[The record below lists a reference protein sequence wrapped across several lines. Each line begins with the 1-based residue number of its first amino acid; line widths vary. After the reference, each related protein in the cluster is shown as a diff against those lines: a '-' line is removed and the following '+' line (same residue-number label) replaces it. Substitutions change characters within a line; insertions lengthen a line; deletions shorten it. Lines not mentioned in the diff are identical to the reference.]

1 VTEPPIRVLIV
12 DDHEIVR
19 WGLATLLAEEPAI
32 DVVGEA
38 DTGAQAIELAGSTH
52 PDVILMDL
60 MLPDQDGVEVTRRL
74 VEDGVPSQ
82 VVVLTSFAD
91 DHRVREAIQ
100 AGAIGYMLKD
110 VRRSDLVRAIQDAAQ
125 GRPALHP
132 EAQRQLMRQV
142 ADIPEPSPLRG
153 LTDRERD
160 VLRLIGQG
168 CSNRQ
173 IAATLHLTEG
183 TVKGYVSTILAKLGV
198 ADRTQAALIAVR
210 HGLAT
215 G

>member
-1 VTEPPIRVLIV
+1 MSDQPIRVLIV

-19 WGLATLLAEEPAI
+19 WGLATLLAEEPQI
-32 DVVGEA
+32 DVVGQA
-38 DTGAQAIELAGSTH
+38 DTGAVAIELAGTTR

-60 MLPDQDGVEVTRRL
+60 QLPDQDGVEVTRRI

-91 DHRVREAIQ
+91 DHRVRDAIQ

-142 ADIPEPSPLRG
+142 ADTPEPSPLRG

-160 VLRLIGQG
+160 VLRLIGEGQ
-168 CSNRQ
+168 SNRQ
-173 IAATLHLTEG
+173 IAATLQLTEG

>member
-1 VTEPPIRVLIV
+1 MTEQPIRVLIV

-19 WGLATLLAEEPAI
+19 WGLATLLAEEPQI

-38 DTGAQAIELAGSTH
+38 VNGAEAFELAGSTS

-60 MLPDQDGVEVTRRL
+60 QLPDQDGVEVTRRI
-74 VEDGVPSQ
+74 VDDGLPSR

-91 DHRVREAIQ
+91 DHRVRDAIQ

-110 VRRSDLVRAIQDAAQ
+110 VRRSDLVRAIRDAAQ

-132 EAQRQLMRQV
+132 EAQRHLMRQV
-142 ADIPEPSPLRG
+142 ADTPEPSPLRG

-160 VLRLIGQG
+160 VLRLIGEG
-168 CSNRQ
+168 HSNRQ

-183 TVKGYVSTILAKLGV
+183 TVKGYVSTILAKLGA
-198 ADRTQAALIAVR
+198 ADRTQAALVAVR

>member
-1 VTEPPIRVLIV
+1 MTDQPIRVLIV

-32 DVVGEA
+32 EVVGQA
-38 DTGAQAIELAGSTH
+38 DTGACAFDLAASTT

-60 MLPDQDGVEVTRRL
+60 QLPDQDGVEVTRRI
-74 VEDGVPSQ
+74 VDGGLPSQ
-82 VVVLTSFAD
+82 VVVLTSFSD
-91 DHRVREAIQ
+91 DQRVRDAIQ
-100 AGAIGYMLKD
+100 AGAIGYLLKD

-142 ADIPEPSPLRG
+142 ADTPEPSPLRI

-160 VLRLIGQG
+160 VLRLIGEG
-168 CSNRQ
+168 HSNRQ

-210 HGLAT
+210 HGLAAN
-215 G
+215 